1 MATHGLL
8 LMLRLVLSSVESG
21 AQPPAVASA
30 ADLEAFDDVPLT
42 DHEGRPLAEQE
53 AMGAFHER
61 CQRALKETM
70 WREQSGVVWPHLYA
84 DTLEGVRLG
93 NRNQTDD
100 PRILYFIGMT
110 RKMAAIMVSRLLLA
124 LYHSSHLFL
133 LHVDLKTDEAVVNE
147 LRKLIKD
154 HPNIHLMRTRR
165 LVQWGAWT
173 MNLVLLDA
181 LHTAVSA
188 GIDFDVV
195 INLSDADIALRTND
209 EIVTFLREHKGRQF
223 VHVSAPLPFACAASR
238 PLWKDLCACEC
249 SADSRSLTLIISL

>member
-1 MATHGLL
+1 
-8 LMLRLVLSSVESG
+8 
-21 AQPPAVASA
+21 
-30 ADLEAFDDVPLT
+30 
-42 DHEGRPLAEQE
+42 
-53 AMGAFHER
+53 
-61 CQRALKETM
+61 
-70 WREQSGVVWPHLYA
+70 
-84 DTLEGVRLG
+84 
-93 NRNQTDD
+93 
-100 PRILYFIGMT
+100 
-110 RKMAAIMVSRLLLA
+110 
-124 LYHSSHLFL
+124 
-133 LHVDLKTDEAVVNE
+133 VNE

-223 VHVSAPLPFACAASR
+223 VHVSAP